1 MATKRKVTKADA
13 EGENSDEDVVEEKVN
28 TSGAKVMKKKS
39 AGLNYS
45 AICIMAM
52 MVVPALITLGI
63 QAYDMVY
70 PEAATDRLIRSRL
83 QRCYSAA
90 KPNEVVD
97 IEKIL
102 KKYKKKEGAL
112 FANLSNKY
120 SKIPECNNLR

>member
-1 MATKRKVTKADA
+1 MATKRKVTTADG
-13 EGENSDEDVVEEKVN
+13 EGEISDEDAVEEKVK
-28 TSGAKVMKKKS
+28 TASTKVMKKKS
-39 AGLNYS
+39 AGLNYT
-45 AICIMAM
+45 AICILAM
-52 MVVPALITLGI
+52 MVVPALLTLGI

-70 PEAATDRLIRSRL
+70 PEAATERLIRSRL

-97 IEKIL
+97 IDKIL

-120 SKIPECNNLR
+120 SKIPECQLR